1 MRGLDKAY
9 KKALKDID
17 KFYSKENKDRVKF
30 AREKLLT
37 GCNKNSTTRFNYNLK
52 TQKGLYLSCICSNFK
67 PEYEFELRFPS
78 MGQASR
84 NNMNII
90 TDDVYSYG
98 SNGIIRSPKDFF
110 VMQSQLDSL
119 KLKCEDKEYSE
130 FKRFGNLLISYFT
143 FGIRRYLLGVHKQ
156 V

>member
-1 MRGLDKAY
+1 MRGLEKAY
-9 KKALKDID
+9 NKSLRDIE

-37 GCNKNSTTRFNYNLK
+37 GYNKNSTTRFNYNLK
-52 TQKGLYLSCICSNFK
+52 TQKGLYLSCIYSNFK

-98 SNGIIRSPKDFF
+98 SNGIIRSPKDFS

-119 KLKCEDKEYSE
+119 KLKCEDEEYSE

-143 FGIRRYLLGVHKQ
+143 FGNSFYIRSIY
-156 V
+156 